1 MRSIYWHAGSWDEY
15 TRLQEDKAALR
26 RVNKLIKDIQ
36 RNGYGCSLGKP
47 EMFKEDPWGLCGVRE
62 CAGSIRRTG

>member
-26 RVNKLIKDIQ
+26 RANKLIKDIQ

-47 EMFKEDPWGLCGVRE
+47 EMLKGDYAGFASVRD
-62 CAGSIRRTG
+62 R